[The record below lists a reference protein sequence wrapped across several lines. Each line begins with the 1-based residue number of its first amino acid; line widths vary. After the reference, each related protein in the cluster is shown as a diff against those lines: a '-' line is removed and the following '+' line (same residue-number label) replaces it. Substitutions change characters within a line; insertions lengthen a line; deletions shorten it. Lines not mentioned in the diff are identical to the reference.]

1 MKSITVNYLEGEHNL
16 DTILCES
23 SAGNSFRN
31 YTIVVI
37 EGVTIT
43 AEVIG
48 LKTITVIRLMSSE
61 NLLQLL
67 PQGLL
72 WDFVR
77 RKKLGHRGHTSVQ
90 KNKKKYCNRYLSLGT
105 ALTNV

>member
-1 MKSITVNYLEGEHNL
+1 
-16 DTILCES
+16 
-23 SAGNSFRN
+23 
-31 YTIVVI
+31 
-37 EGVTIT
+37 
-43 AEVIG
+43 
-48 LKTITVIRLMSSE
+48 MSSE

-105 ALTNV
+105 ALTKTVFGLIFITVEYQCSVQCDVGRDFGQDC